1 MSTKKSRKPSLL
13 YGVLTGN
20 KNIDMSKEEQKA
32 VDNYVNNYKVS
43 FSTFSLLV
51 PSLRD

>member
-1 MSTKKSRKPSLL
+1 MCSGSIEQNDLDQLEREL
-13 YGVLTGN
+13 
-20 KNIDMSKEEQKA
+20 EEQKA
-32 VDNYVNNYKVS
+32 VDNYINNYRVS

>member
-1 MSTKKSRKPSLL
+1 MCSGSIEQHDLDQL
-13 YGVLTGN
+13 EQEL
-20 KNIDMSKEEQKA
+20 EEKKA
-32 VDNYVNNYKVS
+32 VDNYVNNYRVS